1 MFSLQLDAKKMLRN
15 VPMAANIYCIAQNMM
30 FYLYNFSVKYFI
42 SKDFIN
48 SFFSIIMMNIQIQ
61 F

>member
-48 SFFSIIMMNIQIQ
+48 SFFL
-61 F
+61 